1 MEYLLRP
8 RYHLGKVTSKYLI
21 IEILSFMHLME
32 HALDMMLG
40 SSRELRGLVIRN
52 MKICQ
57 ENMPKMIKEPKK
69 LFALPNIPQ

>member
-1 MEYLLRP
+1 M
-8 RYHLGKVTSKYLI
+8 GKVTSKYLI
-21 IEILSFMHLME
+21 IEILSFTHLME
-32 HALDMMLG
+32 HALDMMLE

-57 ENMPKMIKEPKK
+57 ENMIKMMKEPKK